1 MRKISAVLSLIVSIA
16 LIATGVMVAWLEPLT
31 NLLPNSEFA
40 TAAVTSTTTDNDASA
55 TESYQV
61 PEDILSPD
69 ALPVF
74 ETSSA
79 MSIESSTSSAA
90 TSKEYLFSYSF
101 GADFYTEIYSASYK
115 IFNQLLNIS
124 STLDSVSTAVATNYK
139 AQVATLRAV
148 EGAEKTLTNIG
159 LVLNDQYKLQSET
172 LSALETVSTQISEL
186 AASPVASS
194 LTGIHSALVVI
205 IRLLGVMIGFAGL
218 AMLCKALQKLGDAF
232 GKKPVSNVP
241 AEASK

>member
-16 LIATGVMVAWLEPLT
+16 LIATGVMVAWLEPLAT
-31 NLLPNSEFA
+31 LLPNSEFA

-101 GADFYTEIYSASYK
+101 GGDFYTEIYSASYK

-124 STLDSVSTAVATNYK
+124 STLDSVSTAVAANYK
-139 AQVATLRAV
+139 AQVATLRSV

-172 LSALETVSTQISEL
+172 LSALETISTQISEL
-186 AASPVASS
+186 AASSVASS

-232 GKKPVSNVP
+232 EKKSISNVP
-241 AEASK
+241 VEASK